1 MVGAD
6 ARIVFAS
13 ARSTA
18 AFLCTA
24 MVAFTAT
31 QSVRAES
38 TKFPNRPI
46 QLIVPYAAGGA
57 TDAVARLLQQGME
70 KRLGQPILVINRPGA
85 STTLGTQ
92 QVARAA
98 PDGHTIA
105 MVSVPHVAN
114 YTLLKEM
121 PYAQSDFIPITPVT
135 NTPNVL
141 VVNPQLPIKSISD
154 LVAYVK
160 SRPGEINYGTFG
172 IGSSA
177 HLAALLFE
185 SKIGTKLQAV
195 HYRGG
200 APAAVGVMTGEVQM
214 AFGTPLSVAGGVSGG
229 KLRPIAVTSEKRVNI
244 YPEIPTVR
252 EQGLDCVNGAWFG
265 ILAPAHT
272 PDAIVRQLLDSITGT
287 MAEPA
292 VRKAIIDSGTEVF
305 VTSPEEF
312 SRFIANE
319 TKLWAEVLK
328 GMAVEQK

>member
-252 EQGLDCVNGAWFG
+252 EQGLDYVNCALFG

-292 VRKAIIDSGTEVF
+292 VRKTIIDSGTEVF

-319 TKLWAEVLK
+319 TKLWAGVLK
-328 GMAVEQK
+328 GMAVEQQ